1 MISDKKNKGILIEK
15 RSKYRNISLTTCTVE
30 STNKKK
36 VIYQGLGKTDPISKN
51 NNKGKPVANIIK
63 SNIQLRN

>member
-1 MISDKKNKGILIEK
+1 MIKNKGILIEK

-30 STNKKK
+30 STKKK
-36 VIYQGLGKTDPISKN
+36 VIYQGLGKTDPISKK
-51 NNKGKPVANIIK
+51 NKGKPVANIIK